1 MISSMTGY
9 GSAEG
14 QLKGAAYAVE
24 IRAVN
29 NRYFKARIKLP
40 DSVTFLEEGIE
51 KLLQKELLRGMVNY
65 VLRIKNASAAALF
78 DIDETALR
86 TAAERLGQIAGCFNN
101 TCKVDLGY
109 LLTLP
114 GIVQPALADDKTA
127 PAIKEVVLRTT
138 QEALVPLK
146 QMRSAEGAALEKD
159 MEKRCRAIKEDL
171 QQIRGRS
178 TASLK
183 EYREKLRKKVDAL
196 LADVQTKLDETT
208 LVREVAVLAEK
219 SDISEEL
226 ARLESHLQQFDETC
240 TNNEQAGRR
249 LDFISQEMLREANT
263 IASKSCDIEI
273 TRAIVD
279 MKCQIDRIKEQVQ
292 NVK

>member
-14 QLKGAAYAVE
+14 QLKGASYVVE

-29 NRYFKARIKLP
+29 NRYFKARVKLP

-51 KLLQKELLRGMVNY
+51 KLLQQELCRGMVNY
-65 VLRIKNASAAALF
+65 VLRIKNASAETLF

-86 TAAERLGQIAGCFNN
+86 TAAERLGRIVSCLSI
-101 TCKVDLGY
+101 TCPVDLGY

-114 GIVQPALADDKTA
+114 GIVQPSLPDEKTA
-127 PAIKEVVLRTT
+127 LEIKDVVLGTT
-138 QEALVPLK
+138 RAAIMPLK
-146 QMRSAEGAALEKD
+146 QMRSAEGAALAED
-159 MEKRCRAIKEDL
+159 LEKRCQGIKEDL
-171 QQIRGRS
+171 QQIRTRS
-178 TASLK
+178 GAALV
-183 EYREKLRKKVDAL
+183 EYREKLNKRVDEL
-196 LADVQTKLDETT
+196 LADAQVKLDETT
-208 LVREVAVLAEK
+208 LVREVAVLAER

-226 ARLESHLQQFDETC
+226 ARLESHLQQFAEAC
-240 TNNEQAGRR
+240 AGNEQAGRR

-263 IASKSCDIEI
+263 IASKSCDIQI
-273 TRAIVD
+273 TRLTVD